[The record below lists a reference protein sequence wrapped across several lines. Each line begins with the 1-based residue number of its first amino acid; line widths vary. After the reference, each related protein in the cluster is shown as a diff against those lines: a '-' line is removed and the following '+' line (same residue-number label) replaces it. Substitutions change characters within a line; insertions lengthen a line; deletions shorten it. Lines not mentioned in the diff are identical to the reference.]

1 MYQMKHALQLLLMT
15 FVTGILLTGC
25 AGDSKNAEENTTM
38 TDYIKDT
45 HSYANP
51 EEAVITHLALDLEA
65 DFGIKEL
72 KGTAT
77 YDINAAEDA
86 SSIIFDSKELNI
98 ESVTVDGKEVEFTLG
113 EEKEIFGQPLTI
125 PIKGTSK
132 KVVIAYST
140 SPDAEALQWLNPS
153 QTAGKSHPYLFT
165 QGQAILTRTWIPIQ
179 DSPGIRISYE
189 ATISVP
195 EELMAVMS
203 ASNPQER
210 NASGKY
216 RFTMAQPIPPYLIA
230 LAIGDITFK
239 AIGERTGV
247 YSEPSMIASSAFE
260 LSDMEKMVEAAE
272 ALYGP
277 YKWDRFDLIILP
289 PSFPFGGMENP
300 RLTFATPTI
309 IAGDKSLVALVAHE
323 LAHSWSGNLVTNAT
337 WNDFWLNEGFTVYFE
352 LRIMEALYGKSYAA
366 MLTSLGHQGLVET
379 VKDLDERD
387 THLFLDL
394 EGRNPDDG
402 MTDIAYEKGAHFLMM
417 LEKEVG
423 RATFDAFLRSYFKD
437 HEFQTMTTDKFVAYL
452 KTNLLAPNGVTVNID
467 EWIYG
472 PGLPEN
478 CPVVTSERFE
488 AVSEQATA
496 FIAGK
501 SAESLK
507 TEDWTTHEWL
517 HFLKALPY
525 SLADGQM
532 QDLDNAFNLTQSG
545 NREIQA
551 AWYKLAIYQ
560 GYGKEIL
567 PSIRT
572 FLVEVGRRK
581 FLTPLYT
588 AMIESGMRE
597 EAKSIFSEARPNYH
611 SVSYNTIDALL
622 AEPEK
627 G

>member
-452 KTNLLAPNGVTVNID
+452 KTNLLEPNGVTVNID